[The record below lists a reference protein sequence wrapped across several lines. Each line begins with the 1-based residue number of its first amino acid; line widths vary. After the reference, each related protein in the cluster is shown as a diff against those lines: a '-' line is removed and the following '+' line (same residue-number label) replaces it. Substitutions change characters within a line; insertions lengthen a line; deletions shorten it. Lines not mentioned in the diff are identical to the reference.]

1 MLHFMPQAA
10 TLAPPPTAASFASL
24 LAALASPAPK
34 PEPGWNDD
42 DLGEDV
48 ATLSYERALRNHGRY
63 RSSAPGEAALSE
75 AAEAKAFS
83 YDDGLSD
90 PAMPTEK
97 AAKTSA
103 SNARAGMPQAFANA
117 HKMAEAE
124 MARRTSTAFE
134 RNRKDASIT
143 IRMSQAECTQLHARA
158 SEAGL
163 SVSAYLRSCTF
174 EAEALRAQV
183 KETIAELR
191 SASAMA
197 KPSAPVRQPKPEPK
211 HRWSGLGWISRILP
225 HWHPSQRVAQ
235 A

>member
-48 ATLSYERALRNHGRY
+48 ATLSYERALRNHGRH
-63 RSSAPGEAALSE
+63 RASASDEAALS
-75 AAEAKAFS
+75 ATSNAKPFS
-83 YDDGLSD
+83 YGEGRSGSD
-90 PAMPTEK
+90 LPIGK
-97 AAKTSA
+97 AAKSSA
-103 SNARAGMPQAFANA
+103 PSARAGTPQAFANA

-124 MARRTSTAFE
+124 MARRASTALE

-143 IRMSQAECTQLHARA
+143 IRMSQAECTQLHERA
-158 SEAGL
+158 AEAGL

-197 KPSAPVRQPKPEPK
+197 KPPAPVRHEKPEPN
-211 HRWSGLGWISRILP
+211 HLWSGLGWITRFLP
-225 HWHPSQRVAQ
+225 HWHPGQRVAQ

>member
-24 LAALASPAPK
+24 LAALASPASK

-63 RSSAPGEAALSE
+63 RASASGDAALSA
-75 AAEAKAFS
+75 AAEAKPFS
-83 YDDGLSD
+83 YDDGHSD
-90 PAMPTEK
+90 PAMPVEK
-97 AAKTSA
+97 AA
-103 SNARAGMPQAFANA
+103 NARAGMPQAFASA

-124 MARRTSTAFE
+124 MARRASTAFE

-143 IRMSQAECTQLHARA
+143 IRMSQAECTQLHERA

-197 KPSAPVRQPKPEPK
+197 KTPALTRLAKPEPK
-211 HRWSGLGWISRILP
+211 HRWSGLGWITRILP
-225 HWHPSQRVAQ
+225 RWHPSQPVAQ